1 VQSIN
6 PKIYHIVHIDKLK
19 SIIDDGYLWCD
30 EIIANN
36 LSVGTTIGMDSI
48 KHRRLTE
55 LTLSSHVGLFV
66 GQCVPFYFCPRSVML
81 YMMHKG
87 NSSDLNY
94 AGGQDA
100 IVHLEI
106 DLYQAIEWANTHNKR
121 WAFTSSNAGSYYFE
135 DTNNIDNINSLDWNT
150 INSNYWS
157 GSIDKKQA
165 EFLCEYSFPWDLV
178 ERIGVNTNGVY
189 QQVQNI
195 LGSNNKPQL
204 EIINSWYY

>member
-1 VQSIN
+1 MQSIN